1 MRFEPLKTGKRQVNP
16 VKKWFEQETSDLGII
31 ISSRVRLARNL
42 CDFPFSM
49 KLDETRADV
58 LVGEVIQGFYRI
70 APELNA
76 DYGCHRLN
84 QLNEDKKNCLVEHHV
99 ISPLLAGREEPT
111 AVIMSADESDS
122 VMINEEDHLRIQG
135 LEPGDD
141 LEKAYARSD
150 RLDDLFSRVFRI
162 AYNHKYGY
170 ITSCPTNLGTGM
182 RASYMMH
189 LPFLEQENLIKP
201 LSDEMH
207 RFGFTIRG
215 LYGEGTKGEGSIYQ
229 ISNQKTLGMS
239 EKEILNSLQAMAG
252 KVTEHERQLRQRHM
266 EKRYRELEDI
276 VYKSYGILKYARR
289 LSLGQA
295 MEYLSNVRM
304 GFNEGILPM
313 ANGMRPNIFALMV
326 RIQPAGLSLYAHQKL
341 DERPKPEELDD
352 FRASCIRETLQ
363 NINLL

>member
-1 MRFEPLKTGKRQVNP
+1 M
-16 VKKWFEQETSDLGII
+16 
-31 ISSRVRLARNL
+31 
-42 CDFPFSM
+42 
-49 KLDETRADV
+49 
-58 LVGEVIQGFYRI
+58 
-70 APELNA
+70 
-76 DYGCHRLN
+76 
-84 QLNEDKKNCLVEHHV
+84 

-111 AVIMSADESDS
+111 AVLMSADESQS
-122 VMINEEDHLRIQG
+122 IMINEEDHLRIQG
-135 LEPGDD
+135 LEPGNA
-141 LEKAYARSD
+141 LEKAYARSNH
-150 RLDDLFSRVFRI
+150 LDDLLSRVFRV

-239 EKEILNSLQAMAG
+239 EKEILSSLQAMAG
-252 KVTEHERQLRQRHM
+252 KVTEHERQLRQKHM

-276 VYKSYGILKYARR
+276 IYKSCGILKYARR

-304 GFNEGILPM
+304 GFNEGILPVP
-313 ANGMRPNIFALMV
+313 NGMRPNIFALMV
-326 RIQPAGLSLYAHQKL
+326 RIQPAGLGLYAYQKL
-341 DERPKPEELDD
+341 DYSPKPEELDY
-352 FRASCIRETLQ
+352 FRASCIREALQ
-363 NINLL
+363 SMNLS